1 MVIYVDGVGWYRY
14 LQARPAMENLS
25 ALGPAPACCVYPSI
39 SNVNAAAMLTGL
51 LPEHSGIDHWGM
63 REIGS
68 DNVITMAL
76 KNGVSAA
83 WVDGPRPPV
92 SLRQGTIKVD
102 DTNGDGSWDDEIAG
116 RAAAEYDNGTR
127 LLYVHLFDTDRTLHA
142 YGPYSAQSLDSA
154 TRADALIGYLAGRLK
169 PGTLLLVIAD
179 HGGHEITGGRG
190 DHGSLLPRDM
200 LVPLAVRLVN

>member
-1 MVIYVDGVGWYRY
+1 
-14 LQARPAMENLS
+14 
-25 ALGPAPACCVYPSI
+25 
-39 SNVNAAAMLTGL
+39 MLTGL

-63 REIGS
+63 RQIGS

-116 RAAAEYDNGTR
+116 RAAAEYANGTR
-127 LLYVHLFDTDRTLHA
+127 LLYVHLFDTDRMLHA

-200 LVPLAVRLVN
+200 LVPLTVRLVN